1 MQFNTNIVYIAI
13 KVLNVSCT
21 AAKLTVI
28 IWLKARLQSNIG
40 NTLQPVLMVFTHSG
54 ITLPKVTDLD
64 EI

>member
-1 MQFNTNIVYIAI
+1 MQFSTNIVYIAI

-28 IWLKARLQSNIG
+28 IRLKARLQSNIG
-40 NTLQPVLMVFTHSG
+40 NTLQPVLMVFTRSG

-64 EI
+64 